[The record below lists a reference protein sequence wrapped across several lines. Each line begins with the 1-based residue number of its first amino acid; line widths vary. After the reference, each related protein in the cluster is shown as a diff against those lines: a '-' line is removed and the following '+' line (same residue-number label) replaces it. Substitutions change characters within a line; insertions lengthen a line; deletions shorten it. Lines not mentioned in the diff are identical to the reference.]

1 MHRIRRGKLSSIA
14 PTARHPNIEPPV
26 WKGFRKWL
34 LTRIVIRIPIDSYA
48 VGVQGKLRARG
59 DLSEIEAAAVLVQA
73 PLAGL
78 PNISSICLRPFG
90 VFIFPFNLWLHVI
103 GRKFYWTDPS
113 WELGGF
119 ISRWLS
125 RLEVSGRQQLLLQ
138 RRLSQQQ
145 SSQQQLSRR

>member
-1 MHRIRRGKLSSIA
+1 LF
-14 PTARHPNIEPPV
+14 T
-26 WKGFRKWL
+26 
-34 LTRIVIRIPIDSYA
+34 
-48 VGVQGKLRARG
+48 
-59 DLSEIEAAAVLVQA
+59 
-73 PLAGL
+73 
-78 PNISSICLRPFG
+78 
-90 VFIFPFNLWLHVI
+90 FPFKLWLHVI

-145 SSQQQLSRR
+145 SSQQQLSRRQLSQRQLSRQQLSRQQLSQQELSRRRLLLRQRPLLQLQLSRRRQPYGRPLLLRRSALC